1 MINKELDDIF
11 GGTETEKNKLY
22 GEIKGLRDKG
32 ISWNDCVEKMNKP
45 KSTLRDILNRG
56 VREGVRK
63 TAESVREG
71 VRKTAESVRNVPKA
85 STNDDFTHKED
96 LKAEVLSEILPKIRE
111 EMANNSPVDVS
122 KDDLEG
128 FKQEVLSGFNE
139 KTSEIMTEFKKKDK
153 LINDLY
159 LCLDVVNKHLYAINK
174 LDDKDSYAIHLKVM
188 ELKGVG
194 VNE

>member
-1 MINKELDDIF
+1 MINKELDDII

-56 VREGVRK
+56 
-63 TAESVREG
+63 VREG

-194 VNE
+194 AQNE